1 MTRAA
6 LDWQR
11 ERDAW
16 PHAAASRFHEAGGI
30 RWHVQRMGRGRQVLL
45 LHGTGAATHSWRR
58 LAPLLAAHF
67 DVIAPDLP
75 GHGFTGRRARQRFS
89 LPAMAASV
97 GALVEALGLRP
108 ALVIGHSAGAA
119 IALRCCLDG
128 VFVPAGVVAVN
139 GALLPFRGAAGV
151 LFPPLARLM
160 FVNPLTAWMIA
171 RGATRRARVIRLI
184 RDTGSEIDSEG
195 IELYRRLFAS
205 PAQIDAAL
213 GMMAHWDL
221 RRLVREACG
230 LEIPLLLLAAER
242 DRAVAPEQAD
252 RVAAR
257 VASARVERL
266 PGLGHLAHEEDPA
279 AVAERVIRFADGMAD
294 GGACRIG
301 A

>member
-16 PHAAASRFHEAGGI
+16 PHAAASSFHEAGGI

-45 LHGTGAATHSWRR
+45 LHGTGAATHSWRG

-67 DVIAPDLP
+67 DVVAPDLP
-75 GHGFTGRRARQRFS
+75 GHGFTGRHTRQRFS
-89 LPAMAASV
+89 LPAMAASI
-97 GALVEALGLRP
+97 GALVEALELRP

-128 VFVPAGVVAVN
+128 VFLPAGLVAVN

-151 LFPPLARLM
+151 LFPTLARLM
-160 FVNPLTAWMIA
+160 FINPLTARMIA
-171 RGATRRARVIRLI
+171 RGATRRERVIRLI
-184 RDTGSEIDSEG
+184 RDTGSEIDAEG
-195 IELYRRLFAS
+195 IELYQRLFAS
-205 PAQIDAAL
+205 AAQIDAAL
-213 GMMAHWDL
+213 GMMAQWNLRCLAQEAGDL
-221 RRLVREACG
+221 AR
-230 LEIPLLLLAAER
+230 PLLLLAAER
-242 DRAVAPEQAD
+242 DRAVAPEQAE

-266 PGLGHLAHEEDPA
+266 PGLGHLAHEEDPP
-279 AVAERVIRFADGMAD
+279 AVAERVIRFASGMVD
-294 GGACRIG
+294 GGADEFG